1 MQYDVTVIRKVYYD
15 FRVEA
20 ENENEAVEAAYD
32 AYSQA
37 VDEETIDEHYGDEDL
52 DYDDIIEVEE

>member
-1 MQYDVTVIRKVYYD
+1 MQYDVTVIRKTYFD

-20 ENENEAVEAAYD
+20 ENENEVIEAAYE
-32 AYSQA
+32 AYSEA
-37 VDEETIDEHYGDEDL
+37 VNDETLDEHYGDEDL